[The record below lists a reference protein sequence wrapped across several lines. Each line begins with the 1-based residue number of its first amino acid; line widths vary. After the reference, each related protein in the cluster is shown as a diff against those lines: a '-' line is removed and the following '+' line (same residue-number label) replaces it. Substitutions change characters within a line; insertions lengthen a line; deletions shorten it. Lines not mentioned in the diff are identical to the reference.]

1 MSSTVVHHIS
11 SFSPPFET
19 AGLTPVQVQVVAAL
33 AEGRSVVRAAAASGI
48 HRSTIH
54 NWIRTSQQFC
64 DAVNQARSH
73 FHAIVADQLNEL
85 SGAALDTLRQ
95 LQQQFRGDPD
105 AALPR
110 DIGTMIRDLQRLD
123 PSVYQNDPVLAE
135 RINGAM
141 LGNIEQVE
149 MQLRRKA
156 EQGGGD
162 NGAVRGQSGEAV
174 PQGYSDAVAEYFRRL
189 SKGK

>member
-1 MSSTVVHHIS
+1 MQQGTQQGRGQGQ
-11 SFSPPFET
+11 FGNPFGGQFGGQRQIGGQYNGGAY
-19 AGLTPVQVQVVAAL
+19 AGGPAPTGP
-33 AEGRSVVRAAAASGI
+33 
-48 HRSTIH
+48 
-54 NWIRTSQQFC
+54 NWTDTYR
-64 DAVNQARSH
+64 
-73 FHAIVADQLNEL
+73 
-85 SGAALDTLRQ
+85 GALDTLRQ